1 MAKVGFIASFLAAFM
16 TLDGHF
22 FHGDTTRTVFEG
34 LRLTAGAA
42 QTQITRLAHRY

>member
-22 FHGDTTRTVFEG
+22 FHGETTRTVFEG
-34 LRLTAGAA
+34 LSLTADAA
-42 QTQITRLAHRY
+42 QKQIMRFAHRL